1 MAEWLGRGLQSL
13 VRRFESGSRLFAVVV
28 RDVAAPATFHVSP
41 VRAVP
46 DAARR
51 SACEHGSAEGG
62 LR

>member
-41 VRAVP
+41 SAQPLMQHAVLL
-46 DAARR
+46 ASMEAQK
-51 SACEHGSAEGG
+51 EV
-62 LR
+62 